1 MRNSPFLEPR
11 CFHNKSQKISSVFV
25 PNNYIYIYARIV
37 RACLQSILDVQIQ
50 DSEAQKCIAGLSEA
64 MLGPAKSPHHALLAL
79 ADWLLELIFREGL
92 SISLKQHPLG
102 A

>member
-1 MRNSPFLEPR
+1 M
-11 CFHNKSQKISSVFV
+11 FV
-25 PNNYIYIYARIV
+25 PKIRVYTQIV
-37 RACLQSILDVQIQ
+37 RLCLQSILDVQIQ

-92 SISLKQHPLG
+92 SMFGINIHFVR